1 MEEIQKSIEV
11 IKMLKNLMGT
21 IKQNMHEQFKEM
33 RVTGPQGMLMRTL
46 VHNGEMKISDLS
58 EMLALSNST
67 VSGILDRLEKNGFVK
82 RTRSDE
88 DRRVVYVSVTDEFKK
103 HAQEHF
109 DEIEKKLESMMSKGT
124 PEELE
129 KIFEGLD
136 TLQKVI
142 ARQQQ

>member
-1 MEEIQKSIEV
+1 MEEIRKSIEV
-11 IKMLKNLMGT
+11 IKVLKNLMDT

-33 RVTGPQGMLMRTL
+33 RVTGPQGMLMGTL

-82 RTRSDE
+82 RTRSEE

-103 HAQEHF
+103 HTQEHF
-109 DEIEKKLESMMSKGT
+109 NEIEKKLESMMNKGT

-129 KIFEGLD
+129 KIFEGID